1 MIFSGTEHQ
10 DLSRLRVIAHKMNLF
25 RILITGLSVASSLAS
40 QGLPV
45 QYPFDSSHA
54 ALIGKNTWRYFRA
67 RPSNEPKGTVLLLHG
82 FPDLPYGWK
91 YQVPLFTSLGYQVIV
106 PEMLGYG
113 RTSSPAEFDAFSF
126 KNVSDDLA
134 VLLDQIVPGEQVI
147 LGGHDWGG
155 GLVWPFA
162 TLYPDLFKAIFSIT
176 YPYIPPVTEY
186 VDLADQIA
194 ANKSLNFKYQL
205 QFRDPSFDRR
215 FRNETEIHQF
225 LLAMYYGATPDGKQ
239 AFSTNGVDLDLLPYV
254 QQPSL
259 LNDTELDQYVSEYQL
274 QGLRGPVNWYRTAK
288 INFEDEL
295 PTAKAGH
302 KFTMPS
308 LFIQALQD
316 PVLIPSLSVGMDQY
330 FDKLTRADVN
340 TSHWAMIQAPNDV
353 NAAIQSWLATFN

>member
-1 MIFSGTEHQ
+1 
-10 DLSRLRVIAHKMNLF
+10 MNLF
-25 RILITGLSVASSLAS
+25 RTLLLSLSVATAAAS
-40 QGLPV
+40 EGLPV
-45 QYPFDSSHA
+45 QYPFNSSHSA
-54 ALIGKNTWRYFRA
+54 VVKDNTWRYFRA

-126 KNVSDDLA
+126 KNLSDELA
-134 VLLDQIVPGEQVI
+134 ELLDQIVPGEQVI

-162 TLYPDLFKAIFSIT
+162 TYYPELFKAVFSVT
-176 YPYIPPVTEY
+176 FPYIPPVTEY

-205 QFRDPSFDRR
+205 QFRDPSFDRK
-215 FRNETEIHQF
+215 FQTEAEIRQL
-225 LLAMYYGATPDGKQ
+225 LLALYGGTPPEGEEAWSPK
-239 AFSTNGVDLDLLPYV
+239 GVDLDVLPYV
-254 QQPSL
+254 RQPSL
-259 LNDTELDQYVSEYQL
+259 LNDTELDQYASEL
-274 QGLRGPVNWYRTAK
+274 HIQGFRGPLNWYRTAK

-295 PTAKAGH
+295 PIAQAGGN

-316 PVLIPSLSVGMDQY
+316 PVLIPSLSVGMDKY
-330 FDKLTRADVN
+330 FDKLTRAEVN
-340 TSHWAMIQAPNDV
+340 TSHWAMIQGPNDV
-353 NAAIQSWLATFN
+353 NKAIQSWVATFD